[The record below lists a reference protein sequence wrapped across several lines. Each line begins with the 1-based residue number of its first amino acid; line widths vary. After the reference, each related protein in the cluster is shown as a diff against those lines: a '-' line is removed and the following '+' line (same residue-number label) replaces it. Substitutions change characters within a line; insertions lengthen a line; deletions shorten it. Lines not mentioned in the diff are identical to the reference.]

1 MEIRVKDKTKRKTD
15 IKTISDD
22 TDIIDFNKE
31 LKKYKFEDVE
41 ELKVKSFNHD
51 VDVKLKD
58 QKILVDNKEI
68 DLELPEKLSKIRWI
82 NFKRHRVSYR
92 MTGGVSKDYTIGT
105 GFQGTDSKGNN
116 VQRIMMIDKNNHIE
130 LKKKK

>member
-1 MEIRVKDKTKRKTD
+1 MEIKTKDKTE
-15 IKTISDD
+15 TISDE

-31 LKKYKFEDVE
+31 MKKKKFNDIDEF
-41 ELKVKSFNHD
+41 KIKSFNHD

-68 DLELPEKLSKIRWI
+68 DLDLPEKLSKIRWI

-92 MTGGVSKDYTIGT
+92 MTGGVSRDYTIGT

-116 VQRIMMIDKNNHIE
+116 VQRIVMIDKDNHIE

>member
-1 MEIRVKDKTKRKTD
+1 MEIRTKDKTE
-15 IKTISDD
+15 TISDE

-31 LKKYKFEDVE
+31 MKKKKFEDI
-41 ELKVKSFNHD
+41 KGFKIKSFNHD

-68 DLELPEKLSKIRWI
+68 DLDLPEKLSKIRWI

-92 MTGGVSKDYTIGT
+92 MTGGVSRDYTIGT

-116 VQRIMMIDKNNHIE
+116 VQRIVMIDKDNHIE

>member
-1 MEIRVKDKTKRKTD
+1 MEIKTKDKTE
-15 IKTISDD
+15 TISDE

-31 LKKYKFEDVE
+31 MKKKKFEDIDE
-41 ELKVKSFNHD
+41 FKIKSFNHD

-68 DLELPEKLSKIRWI
+68 DLDLPEKLSKIRWI

-92 MTGGVSKDYTIGT
+92 MTGGVSRDYTIGT

-116 VQRIMMIDKNNHIE
+116 VQRIVMIDKDNHIE

>member
-1 MEIRVKDKTKRKTD
+1 MEIKSKDKTE
-15 IKTISDD
+15 TISDE

-31 LKKYKFEDVE
+31 MKKKKFDDINEF
-41 ELKVKSFNHD
+41 KIKSFNHD

-68 DLELPEKLSKIRWI
+68 DIDLPEKLSKIRWI

-92 MTGGVSKDYTIGT
+92 MTGGVSRDYTIGT

-116 VQRIMMIDKNNHIE
+116 VQRIVMIDKDNHIE